1 MTKFDSVLFDLDG
14 TLWDASDTTAESWAR
29 VLAAH
34 PEAEP
39 AVALDAEN
47 LRRFMG
53 LTNEELTEIVFP
65 SLDFDTAFSLFEE
78 TCEIENSLLYER
90 GGLLFE
96 GVRELFETLTGVGI
110 KLFIVSNCQAG
121 YIESFLHAHGFE
133 KYICDFE
140 SSGNSGKP
148 KGENIR
154 DIVRR
159 NGLCSPV
166 FLGDTSSD
174 SRGAAFA
181 GVPFVYARYGLGES
195 YGRGRVDKYD
205 TAVDSPLELLRV
217 MEV

>member
-1 MTKFDSVLFDLDG
+1 MKYDSVIFDLDG

-34 PEAEP
+34 PEAHP
-39 AVALDAEN
+39 AESLEAEN

-65 SLDFDTAFSLFEE
+65 ELDFASAFALFEE
-78 TCEIENSLLYER
+78 TCLIENSLLYEN
-90 GGLLFE
+90 GGVLFD
-96 GVRELFETLTGVGI
+96 GVGELFKSLTDAGV

-133 KYICDFE
+133 KYFCDFE

-154 DIVRR
+154 DIVAR
-159 NGLCSPV
+159 NGLKSPV

-181 GVPFVYARYGLGES
+181 GVPFIYARYGLGER
-195 YGRGRVDKYD
+195 YGRGRVDVYD
-205 TAVDSPLELLRV
+205 RAIDSPIELLRV
-217 MEV
+217 MGV